1 MPTNAS
7 TGAADLRDTGL
18 VRLAPFNYHGVRL
31 LPSRWQQ
38 QFQYTRDYYFALAN
52 DDILRDFRLRAGQ
65 PAPGRPLGGWYSGD
79 DKGQWHSGGDIFC
92 TFGQWLSGYARMS
105 TATGDLLLRDKA
117 LQLVREWAKTIEPDG
132 YFFKSRHPNA
142 PYYAYDKIAGGLV
155 DVAEYL
161 GAPEALAHLETI
173 TRWARTDLER
183 RGLLAAGNSVKDGG
197 PELGEWYTLA
207 ENLYRA
213 YRLSGDERYRDFGA
227 LFHHETYWADLAAGQ
242 DAFVKH
248 HAYSH
253 VNSLS
258 SAAMAYAVTRDPR
271 YLDTL
276 RQGFR
281 ILRGNHL
288 YATGG
293 YGPVELFY
301 PADGSLGESLLHL
314 DAERDPDNGIPPGAS
329 AETTCGS
336 WAGFKLAR
344 YLMQFTGQ
352 AHYGDWI
359 ERLFYNAMGAALP
372 MVGRGR
378 TFYYSNY
385 LLYGGHK
392 YYHQTDWPCCS
403 GTYPMAVAD
412 YHNLI
417 YFYDDQS
424 VYLNLFVPSEVTWQW
439 GEALVRL
446 TQDTLF
452 PEAETTRLT
461 FHPDRPVQFTLRVRQ
476 PGWAAALLVGRI
488 NGEPAGLVLDGDGWL
503 SLTRTW
509 QAGDVLEL
517 SLPMPLRFQPVD
529 VQHPHRAALLKGPIV
544 LVADA
549 GPSLTGDQNDPAAWL
564 EPIESPLHL
573 RAHGTRPDRLFQPF
587 YELPENVPYWMYQ
600 NIQPA

>member
-1 MPTNAS
+1 MPSPS
-7 TGAADLRDTGL
+7 TDLSDTGL
-18 VRLAPFNYHGVRL
+18 TQLTPFNYRGVHL

-38 QFQYTRDYYFALAN
+38 QFQHTRDYYFALPN
-52 DDILRDFRLRAGQ
+52 NDILRDFRLRAGQ

-79 DKGQWHSGGDIFC
+79 NKGQWHSGGDIFC

-105 TATGDLLLRDKA
+105 AATGDSLLRDKA
-117 LQLVREWAKTIEPDG
+117 LHLVHEWAAVIEPDG

-142 PYYAYDKIAGGLV
+142 PYYAYEKITGGLV

-161 GAPEALAHLETI
+161 GAPEVLGHLETI
-173 TRWARTDLER
+173 TRWAQTDLER
-183 RGLLAAGNSVKDGG
+183 RGLLAAGHSVKEGG
-197 PELGEWYTLA
+197 PQLGEWYTLS

-213 YRLSGDERYRDFGA
+213 YLLSGDERYRDFAA
-227 LFHHETYWADLAAGQ
+227 LFHHDGYWGDLAAGK

-258 SAAMAYAVTRDPR
+258 SAAMAYAVTRQPH
-271 YLDTL
+271 YLDTIQQGYRLL
-276 RQGFR
+276 RS
-281 ILRGNHL
+281 NHL

-301 PADGSLGESLLHL
+301 PADGSLGESLLYL
-314 DAERDPDNGIPPGAS
+314 DARRDPDNGIPPGAS

-336 WAGFKLAR
+336 WAGFKLSR

-352 AHYGDWI
+352 AHYADWT

-372 MVGRGR
+372 MAGRGR
-378 TFYYSNY
+378 TFYYSDY
-385 LLYGGHK
+385 LLPEAHK

-417 YFYDDQS
+417 YYYDDQGLYVS
-424 VYLNLFVPSEVTWQW
+424 LFVPSEVTWQQ
-439 GEALVRL
+439 GGALVRL
-446 TQDTLF
+446 TQETLF
-452 PEAETTRLT
+452 PEADTSRLT
-461 FHPDRPVQFTLRVRQ
+461 LHLDRPAEFALRLRQ
-476 PGWAAALLVGRI
+476 PGWAGEPLTAQVNLQPAALKPDGR
-488 NGEPAGLVLDGDGWL
+488 GWL
-503 SLTRTW
+503 SLSRTW
-509 QAGDVLEL
+509 HDGDVLDL
-517 SLPMPLRFQPVD
+517 SLPMPLWFQPVD
-529 VQHPHRAALLKGPIV
+529 VQHPHRAALLKGPVV

-549 GPSLTGDQNDPAAWL
+549 GPALTGDQANPAAWI

-573 RAHGTRPDRLFQPF
+573 RTRGANPDRTFQPF

-600 NIQPA
+600 NLQPA

>member
-1 MPTNAS
+1 MNTLIRA
-7 TGAADLRDTGL
+7 TDLRTTGL
-18 VRLAPFNYHGVRL
+18 TSLSPFNYRGVRL

-38 QFQYTRDYYFALAN
+38 QFQHTRDYYYAIPN
-52 DDILRDFRLRAGQ
+52 DDILRDFRLRAGH

-79 DKGQWHSGGDIFC
+79 DKGQWHSQGDIFC
-92 TFGQWLSGYARMS
+92 TFGQWLSGFSRMS
-105 TATGDLLLRDKA
+105 AATGDSLLRDKA
-117 LQLVREWAKTIEPDG
+117 LHLVREWAKTIASDG

-142 PYYAYDKIAGGLV
+142 PYYAYEKITGGLV

-161 GAPEALAHLETI
+161 GAPEALDHLDII
-173 TRWARTDLER
+173 TRWARNDLER
-183 RGLLAAGNSVKDGG
+183 RGFMPPAAGFQNGG
-197 PELGEWYTLA
+197 PELAEWYTLS

-213 YRLSGDERYRDFGA
+213 YWLTGDESYREFA
-227 LFHHETYWADLAAGQ
+227 ANFHHESYWADLAAGK
-242 DAFVKH
+242 DAFVGH

-271 YLDTL
+271 YLQTIQNGYQTL
-276 RQGFR
+276 RRNQ
-281 ILRGNHL
+281 L

-293 YGPVELFY
+293 YGPVETFY
-301 PADGSLGESLLHL
+301 PADGSLGETLLYL
-314 DAERDPDNGIPPGAS
+314 DFKRDTNNGIPPGAS

-336 WAGFKLAR
+336 WAGFKLSR
-344 YLMQFTGQ
+344 YLMQFSGQ
-352 AHYGDWI
+352 AHYGDWS

-385 LLYGGHK
+385 MLHEAHK

-417 YFYDDQS
+417 YYYDDRGL
-424 VYLNLFVPSEVTWQW
+424 YLNLFVPSEVTWQQD
-439 GEALVRL
+439 GALVRL

-452 PEAETTRLT
+452 PEAESTTLT
-461 FHPDRPVQFTLRVRQ
+461 VHTSGPVEFSLRVRQ
-476 PGWAAALLVGRI
+476 PGWAAAPLAAQI
-488 NGEPAGLVLDGDGWL
+488 NGQPISMSLQPSGWL
-503 SLTRTW
+503 ALSRTW
-509 QAGDVLEL
+509 QDGDVLAL
-517 SLPMPLRFQPVD
+517 SLPMPLWFQPVD
-529 VQHPHRAALLKGPIV
+529 VQHPHRAALLKGPVV

-549 GPSLTGDQNDPAAWL
+549 GPALTGDQADPGAWI
-564 EPIESPLHL
+564 EPVESPLHL
-573 RAHGTRPDRLFQPF
+573 HTRGANPDRTFQPF
-587 YELPENVPYWMYQ
+587 YELPENVRYWMYQ